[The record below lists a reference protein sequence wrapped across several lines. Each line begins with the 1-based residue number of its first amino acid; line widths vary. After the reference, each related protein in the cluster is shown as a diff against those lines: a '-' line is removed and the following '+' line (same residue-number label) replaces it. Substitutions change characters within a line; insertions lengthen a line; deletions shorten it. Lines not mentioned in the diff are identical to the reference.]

1 MNDLEC
7 LFPLNLPLVE
17 LGLLF
22 VIDLLPKPVDQLEL
36 LDPLHLRLLLLPF
49 LSLYQLNIP
58 HLLLHD
64 DLAFAF
70 QLLLPLS
77 LLLVLHPL
85 QQPLLEVLL
94 LSDLQLLSLPLLPQ
108 LPVKHLSQLLLLA
121 STQGS
126 FLPFLILVLLLLILH
141 DLYPLVLREV
151 TREGLSLGCLYTLVS

>member
-7 LFPLNLPLVE
+7 LFPLYLPLVE

-49 LSLYQLNIP
+49 LGLYQLNIP

-85 QQPLLEVLL
+85 QQPMLEVLFL
-94 LSDLQLLSLPLLPQ
+94 FDL
-108 LPVKHLSQLLLLA
+108 
-121 STQGS
+121 
-126 FLPFLILVLLLLILH
+126 
-141 DLYPLVLREV
+141 
-151 TREGLSLGCLYTLVS
+151 